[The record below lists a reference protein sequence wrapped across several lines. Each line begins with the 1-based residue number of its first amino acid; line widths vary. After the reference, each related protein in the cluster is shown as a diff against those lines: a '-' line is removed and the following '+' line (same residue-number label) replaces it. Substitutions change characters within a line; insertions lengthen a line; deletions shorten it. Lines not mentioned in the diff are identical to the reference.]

1 MALDSVKQGG
11 VAFVDGRSAFRSKE
25 PVPAHH
31 MQDLVDTDVL
41 EGWTVLIYN
50 ASMGE
55 VVMLRSWVASLGGTA
70 VRLTEVS
77 DAEAFIAR
85 NAGSRIALVIEARSA
100 DLDER
105 IEECL
110 SLRARF
116 PSCPIIL
123 LSETFGKNDFSTER
137 MAVCDASLRSP
148 GVAGCL
154 QAGSAGRLVQQCVFH
169 VAPCGPC
176 RGSGREHVVP
186 HRSGPSPG
194 ALLKWSRG
202 TPQRASRRYGPVRGE
217 AGRPRSA

>member
-1 MALDSVKQGG
+1 
-11 VAFVDGRSAFRSKE
+11 
-25 PVPAHH
+25 

-148 GVAGCL
+148 VSQVAFKL
-154 QAGSAGRLVQQCVFH
+154 A
-169 VAPCGPC
+169 
-176 RGSGREHVVP
+176 VP
-186 HRSGPSPG
+186 A
-194 ALLKWSRG
+194 ALSNNAFF
-202 TPQRASRRYGPVRGE
+202 TSRRADRVVDPVESMSSHTAPAPVPAPAQVESRNATTRLASVWASAWG
-217 AGRPRSA
+217 GRTTEVCLTCGVGLLFGVGLSLMF